1 MAVMRRGTLRALVP
15 ALVAVVALALAGCGD
30 SAGDGSGSAG
40 NGKDKYTI
48 GYDAYWLGNSWSV
61 QLQAEFKAAVARHSA
76 DVADVVYTQ
85 SDNNA
90 QKQISNVQ
98 SMIARKVDAI
108 LLTPISPTAIAPVI
122 KQADAAKIPVI
133 LVGSPA
139 QSDDYTSLVN
149 VDDVAFGRQGAQWL
163 ADKLAGK
170 GNIYVLNGLAG
181 IPTSEQR
188 WQGAKEVFDKYP
200 GITVLSTA
208 NADWDQ
214 AKAKTVVADMLAAK
228 SDVNGIWSQGG
239 SMTLG
244 AIQAFQAAGHPL
256 VPMTG
261 EDSNGLLKE
270 WSKLKAQGSTGFD
283 SIAVCKPTWLSAQ
296 ALDTTLKVLKGES
309 VTKDDI
315 IPPPTITSDSL
326 ARYVRDDLPDSFWSN
341 TKMSDD
347 QIRQLFK
354 Q

>member
-1 MAVMRRGTLRALVP
+1 MAIMRRRTLVP
-15 ALVAVVALALAGCGD
+15 ALVAVAALALAGCGD
-30 SAGDGSGSAG
+30 SAGGGSGSAG
-40 NGKDKYTI
+40 DGKDRYTI

-61 QLQAEFKAAVARHSA
+61 QLQAEFKAAVARHSGEI
-76 DVADVVYTQ
+76 ADVVYTQ

-108 LLTPISPTAIAPVI
+108 LLTPISPTAVAPVI
-122 KQADAAKIPVI
+122 KQARAAKIPVI

-163 ADKLAGK
+163 VDKLGGQ

-200 GITVLSTA
+200 GIKVLSTA

-214 AKAKTVVADMLAAK
+214 AKAKSVVADMLAAK
-228 SDVNGIWSQGG
+228 PDVNGVWSQGG

-244 AIQAFQAAGHPL
+244 AVQAFQAAGHRL

-270 WSKLKAQGSTGFD
+270 WAKLKAQGDTGFD

-296 ALDTTLKVLKGES
+296 ALETTLKVLKGES

-315 IPPPTITSDSL
+315 IPPPTITDQTL
-326 ARYVRDDLPDSFWSN
+326 AKYARADLPDSFWSN
-341 TKMSDD
+341 TRMSDD